1 MSASDDDFFNSG
13 FSSPPKQ
20 SASLATSTAGG
31 TSSSSSQGRRA
42 PPPPPRRTG
51 PKAATTT
58 QPLGGASA
66 SSTTSTSVRAR
77 KGPAATSSSAT
88 GSGVSIRRPLPTTKA
103 NPTMRPPVTNYYG
116 GSGGSSTAPGT
127 TDVMDWST
135 QSASASSAQ
144 WSNPTSSASVT
155 DWSAGGSANK
165 SKGAEMP
172 STSDWYSV
180 GSNDVSQS
188 STTAAASA
196 GGTGFYGAPQQQH
209 QANQFQPSQVHN
221 QSQNNSGMLT
231 NMQYSAPGTSSSM
244 QGSMDQ
250 QMQPQQQNLG
260 QGLATPGVNIMNP
273 QNFLNMASS
282 TSMGSLNS
290 SNASDEDYSNEPPL
304 LEELGIHFDH
314 IAMKTK
320 AVILPFSRFQTTSDS
335 SMEYLDPQVI
345 CKEADLAGPL
355 AFCLL
360 LGAEMV
366 FMGKLQFGYI
376 YGFGLFG
383 CISMT
388 LIANLMSPTEPISIW
403 TVTSILGYAL
413 LPVNVL
419 AVMKVFF
426 MNQYTGINFV
436 TLGRLL
442 ALVTVAWSTTAST
455 RLLEVGCGLRD
466 QRYLLAYPIALL
478 YSAFVLITIF

>member
-20 SASLATSTAGG
+20 TASLAPSGAGG
-31 TSSSSSQGRRA
+31 ASASSTQGRRA

-51 PKAATTT
+51 KAASTT
-58 QPLGGASA
+58 QPTSN
-66 SSTTSTSVRAR
+66 TSTGSSNSIRAR
-77 KGPAATSSSAT
+77 KGQTVGTTTASTSGT
-88 GSGVSIRRPLPTTKA
+88 GVSIRRPLPTTKA
-103 NPTMRPPVTNYYG
+103 APNVRRPVTNYYG
-116 GSGGSSTAPGT
+116 GAGGSSTNTAATGG
-127 TDVMDWST
+127 MDWSNT
-135 QSASASSAQ
+135 TSNSTTD
-144 WSNPTSSASVT
+144 WSNPSSSAGVS
-155 DWSAGGSANK
+155 DWSAGGAMN
-165 SKGAEMP
+165 SKGAGQS
-172 STSDWYSV
+172 STSDWYNV
-180 GSNDVSQS
+180 GSNDVQQS
-188 STTAAASA
+188 SASA
-196 GGTGFYGAPQQQH
+196 ATSTGTGFYGASSQQQ
-209 QANQFQPSQVHN
+209 QQPNQFQPNQFQRQNQGN
-221 QSQNNSGMLT
+221 QSMMMGNPYT
-231 NMQYSAPGTSSSM
+231 APGASSDF

-250 QMQPQQQNLG
+250 QIQPQQQT
-260 QGLATPGVNIMNP
+260 ASSTPGINIMNP

-290 SNASDEDYSNEPPL
+290 STASEEDYSNEPPL

-314 IAMKTK
+314 IAIKTK
-320 AVILPFSRFQTTSDS
+320 AVILPFSRFQTASDS
-335 SMEYLDPQVI
+335 SMEYLDPQVL

-383 CISMT
+383 CVSMT

-403 TVTSILGYAL
+403 TVTSVLGYAL

-419 AVMKVFF
+419 AVLKVFI

-442 ALVTVAWSTTAST
+442 AILTVAWSTTAST

>member
-1 MSASDDDFFNSG
+1 MN
-13 FSSPPKQ
+13 
-20 SASLATSTAGG
+20 
-31 TSSSSSQGRRA
+31 
-42 PPPPPRRTG
+42 
-51 PKAATTT
+51 
-58 QPLGGASA
+58 
-66 SSTTSTSVRAR
+66 
-77 KGPAATSSSAT
+77 
-88 GSGVSIRRPLPTTKA
+88 
-103 NPTMRPPVTNYYG
+103 
-116 GSGGSSTAPGT
+116 
-127 TDVMDWST
+127 
-135 QSASASSAQ
+135 
-144 WSNPTSSASVT
+144 
-155 DWSAGGSANK
+155 
-165 SKGAEMP
+165 SKGAGQS
-172 STSDWYSV
+172 STSDWYNV
-180 GSNDVSQS
+180 GSNDVQQS
-188 STTAAASA
+188 SASA
-196 GGTGFYGAPQQQH
+196 ATSTGTGFYGASSQQQ
-209 QANQFQPSQVHN
+209 QQPNQFQPNQFQRQNQGN
-221 QSQNNSGMLT
+221 QSMMMGNPYT
-231 NMQYSAPGTSSSM
+231 APGASSDF

-250 QMQPQQQNLG
+250 QIQPQQQT
-260 QGLATPGVNIMNP
+260 ASSTPGINIMNP

-290 SNASDEDYSNEPPL
+290 STASEEDYSNEPPL

-314 IAMKTK
+314 IAIKTK
-320 AVILPFSRFQTTSDS
+320 AVILPFSRFQTASDS
-335 SMEYLDPQVI
+335 SMEYLDPQVL

-383 CISMT
+383 CVSMT

-403 TVTSILGYAL
+403 TVTSVLGYAL

-419 AVMKVFF
+419 AVLKVFI

-442 ALVTVAWSTTAST
+442 AILTVAWSTTAST